1 MDQDYQDPIA
11 FPGVIMAI
19 SVRRFRAC
27 VRSSMAEAETANQ
40 LGLSQVQKEN
50 MRQSDGYLENM
61 NIIPVKP

>member
-1 MDQDYQDPIA
+1 MT
-11 FPGVIMAI
+11 I

-61 NIIPVKP
+61 NIKPESSVISG

>member
-50 MRQSDGYLENM
+50 MRNVWWVLGKYEHYPS
-61 NIIPVKP
+61 